1 MRKKGEARTFYM
13 HEGSN
18 GRNSLAHLRAH
29 GSEQW
34 LHLWPA
40 QRIRSQVKMLL
51 TAVDQA
57 SSIKDKAQPYL
68 GVERNAL
75 LVKTWCL

>member
-1 MRKKGEARTFYM
+1 MRKKGEARTFFM
-13 HEGSN
+13 HGGSN
-18 GRNSLAHLRAH
+18 GRNSLALLRAH

-40 QRIRSQVKMLL
+40 QRKRSQVKMPL

-57 SSIKDKAQPYL
+57 SSIKDKA
-68 GVERNAL
+68 
-75 LVKTWCL
+75 